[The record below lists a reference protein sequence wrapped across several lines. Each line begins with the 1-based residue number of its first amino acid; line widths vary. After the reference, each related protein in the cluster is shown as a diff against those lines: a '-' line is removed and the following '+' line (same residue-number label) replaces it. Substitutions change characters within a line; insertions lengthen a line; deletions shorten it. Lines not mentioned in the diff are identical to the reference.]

1 MSAQLEITNMTVR
14 YGPAEAVQGISLT
27 VEGGEIAAL
36 VGSNGAGKSTTLKA
50 IMGLCPY
57 AEGSINVDGRKLVPK
72 PHLALRH
79 GVVLSP
85 EGRRLFGRLSVEENL
100 LMGAYSVKNSS
111 LTKKTLARVYTYF
124 PHLLERRKQ
133 MAGSLSGGEQQMV
146 AIGRAL
152 MAEPRVLLLD
162 EPSLGLAPLI
172 VGEISRI
179 ITEINKETGITVL
192 LVEQNAKM
200 ALTISS
206 RGFVIETG
214 RITAHGTSRELL
226 ESSHVREAYLG
237 I

>member
-1 MSAQLEITNMTVR
+1 MPRWSVPTVLAKVR
-14 YGPAEAVQGISLT
+14 HLRQSWAFAPTPKGR
-27 VEGGEIAAL
+27 
-36 VGSNGAGKSTTLKA
+36 
-50 IMGLCPY
+50 
-57 AEGSINVDGRKLVPK
+57 INVDGRKLVPK
-72 PHLALRH
+72 PHIALRH

-85 EGRRLFGRLSVEENL
+85 EGRRLFGRLSLEENL

-111 LTKKTLARVYTYF
+111 LTKKTLARVYAYF

-146 AIGRAL
+146 AIARAL

-162 EPSLGLAPLI
+162 EPSLGVAPII
-172 VGEISRI
+172 VAEISRI

-192 LVEQNAKM
+192 LVEQNAQM
-200 ALTISS
+200 ALSISS

-214 RITAHGTSRELL
+214 RITAHGTGHELL